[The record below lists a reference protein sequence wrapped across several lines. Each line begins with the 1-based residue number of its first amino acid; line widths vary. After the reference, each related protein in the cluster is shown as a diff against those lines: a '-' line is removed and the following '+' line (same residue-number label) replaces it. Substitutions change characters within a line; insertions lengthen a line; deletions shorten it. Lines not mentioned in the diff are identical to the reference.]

1 MFVRAYLR
9 ASTKEQDA
17 NRAKKALEDF
27 AKERGLKIAATYTEN
42 ESGASLKR
50 PQLFRLL
57 EDSQPGDILLT
68 EQVDRLSRLSGDD
81 WEKLKEE
88 IRKRRIRVVALD
100 LPTSWQMADS
110 GQNEFTARMFEAINS
125 MMLDML
131 SAIARKDYEDR
142 RRRQTQGIAKAQQ
155 EGRYRGRPEDTER
168 NEAIMDMLRKG
179 QSWNSIISATKTKD
193 GGSVSRGTLAKLSK
207 RLKEEEAVSSVAA
220 S

>member
-17 NRAKKALEDF
+17 NRARKALEDF

>member
-17 NRAKKALEDF
+17 NRAKRALEDF

-168 NEAIMDMLRKG
+168 NEAIMDMLRKN
-179 QSWNSIISATKTKD
+179 QSWGNIMKATK
-193 GGSVSRGTLAKLSK
+193 VSKGTLAKLSK
-207 RLKEEEAVSSVAA
+207 RLKSEKEIA
-220 S
+220 